1 MKNKKEKD
9 RLLALD
15 KIYYNVNMIRNLE
28 EPIDERNL
36 DRISYIITEHLHSYE
51 YNPKGLLL
59 WLLGYL
65 HGLDS
70 SSKTIKEQLIYVKE
84 LLYDIDND
92 RFPLKDI
99 NGEDDD
105 FTKYNYKKIDNFKQE
120 NSPFD
125 KDKYYNE
132 NLDLDQQD
140 PDFYS

>member
-1 MKNKKEKD
+1 MKKENE

-15 KIYYNVNMIRNLE
+15 KIYHNINSIRSLE
-28 EPIDERNL
+28 EPIDERHLGSISCVIIDYL
-36 DRISYIITEHLHSYE
+36 DSYE
-51 YNPKGLLL
+51 YNSKGLLL

-70 SSKTIKEQLIYVKE
+70 SSKTIKEQLVYVKQ

-99 NGEDDD
+99 NGNDDD
-105 FTKYNYKKIDNFKQE
+105 FTKYNYKSSNNFSQE
-120 NSPFD
+120 NSRYD
-125 KDKYYNE
+125 NDKYYNE

-140 PDFYS
+140 PDFYC